1 MESIH
6 IVLDVDATTTRFD
19 GIVDAQEAIL
29 ETLHSAMTHPGDV
42 PSNDCLAKVV
52 RISIQ
57 LNAHLREER
66 NKERNKEKEGND
78 EKSE

>member
-1 MESIH
+1 MESIR

-29 ETLHSAMTHPGDV
+29 ETLHSAITNPGDA
-42 PSNDCLAKVV
+42 PSNDCLAKVI

-66 NKERNKEKEGND
+66 NKEKEGNN